1 MTDPEQQPNP
11 DLIRNIDGVSN
22 DPRYQNRAINLSIT
36 NAKGEFESPE
46 ETTSRLKRA
55 DASHALE
62 IKLKFVISL
71 AAIALIAGICVVCIY
86 IKLTASQEDKWA
98 ETTLTAIIGG
108 VIGYLSAKS
117 KSSS

>member
-1 MTDPEQQPNP
+1 MTDPEQQTNP
-11 DLIRNIDGVSN
+11 EPTRIIDGVSN
-22 DPRYQNRAINLSIT
+22 DPRYQDRTFNLALS
-36 NAKGEFESPE
+36 NARGQFESPE
-46 ETTSRLKRA
+46 ETASRLKREEQTHGQ
-55 DASHALE
+55 DIL
-62 IKLKFVISL
+62 IKLVISF
-71 AAIALIAGICVVCIY
+71 AAIFMIALTFAVCIY